1 MMRSWTT
8 PGSLL
13 ISQRI
18 VAIQGRS
25 LKRGGSFLMI
35 QRSWAAFKGIW
46 MILSSCGLWLIS
58 NVVVWFEMVLFDSN
72 GLVYFQF
79 FFFRFLR
86 VVLISHDNVRLQIV
100 SWDLILHSLILKIFS
115 HCGWYPWLHVIASEF
130 TYTVWSRIVRSYLKQ
145 SSLILDSFVLF
156 EWLANG
162 LSWFVPDKFNF
173 RQFKS
178 ETKNFLWK
186 RTLWYQTTQCK

>member
-1 MMRSWTT
+1 MRSWTT

-13 ISQRI
+13 ISQWI
-18 VAIQGRS
+18 VATQGRS

-35 QRSWAAFKGIW
+35 QRSWAALKGVW
-46 MILSSCGLWLIS
+46 MILSSFGLWLIS

-72 GLVYFQF
+72 GLVWFQF
-79 FFFRFLR
+79 FFFRLLR
-86 VVLISHDNVRLQIV
+86 VVLISHGTIRLQIV
-100 SWDLILHSLILKIFS
+100 SWDLILHSLILKIFY

-130 TYTVWSRIVRSYLKQ
+130 TYTVWSRIVWSYLKQ
-145 SSLILDSFVLF
+145 SSLILGSFVFF

-173 RQFKS
+173 RQFKN
-178 ETKNFLWK
+178 ETENF
-186 RTLWYQTTQCK
+186 

>member
-18 VAIQGRS
+18 VATQGRS

-35 QRSWAAFKGIW
+35 QRSWAAFKGVW
-46 MILSSCGLWLIS
+46 MILSSFGLWLIS
-58 NVVVWFEMVLFDSN
+58 NVVVLFEMVLFDSN
-72 GLVYFQF
+72 GLVWFQ

-86 VVLISHDNVRLQIV
+86 VVLISHDIVQLQIV
-100 SWDLILHSLILKIFS
+100 SWDLILHRLILKIFY

-130 TYTVWSRIVRSYLKQ
+130 TYIVWSWIVWSYLKQ

-156 EWLANG
+156 EWWANG
-162 LSWFVPDKFNF
+162 LFWFVPDKFNF
-173 RQFKS
+173 RQFEN
-178 ETKNFLWK
+178 ETENF
-186 RTLWYQTTQCK
+186 

>member
-1 MMRSWTT
+1 MRSWTT

-18 VAIQGRS
+18 VATQGRS

-35 QRSWAAFKGIW
+35 QRSWAAFKGVW
-46 MILSSCGLWLIS
+46 MILSSFGLWLIS

-72 GLVYFQF
+72 GLVWFQF
-79 FFFRFLR
+79 FFFFQTSESCAHGT
-86 VVLISHDNVRLQIV
+86 IWLQIV
-100 SWDLILHSLILKIFS
+100 SWDLILHRLILKIFY

-130 TYTVWSRIVRSYLKQ
+130 TYIVWSWIVRSYLKQ

-162 LSWFVPDKFNF
+162 LFWFVPDKFNF
-173 RQFKS
+173 RQFEN
-178 ETKNFLWK
+178 ETENF
-186 RTLWYQTTQCK
+186 

>member
-1 MMRSWTT
+1 MRSWTT

-18 VAIQGRS
+18 VATQGRS

-35 QRSWAAFKGIW
+35 QRSWAAFKGVW
-46 MILSSCGLWLIS
+46 MILSSFGLWLIS

-72 GLVYFQF
+72 GLVWFQF
-79 FFFRFLR
+79 FFFFQTSESCAHGT
-86 VVLISHDNVRLQIV
+86 IRLQIV
-100 SWDLILHSLILKIFS
+100 SWDLILHRLILKIFY

-130 TYTVWSRIVRSYLKQ
+130 TYIVWSWIVRSYLKQ

-162 LSWFVPDKFNF
+162 LFWFVPDKFNF
-173 RQFKS
+173 RQFEN
-178 ETKNFLWK
+178 ETENF
-186 RTLWYQTTQCK
+186 

>member
-1 MMRSWTT
+1 MRSWTT

-35 QRSWAAFKGIW
+35 QRSWAAFKGVW
-46 MILSSCGLWLIS
+46 MILSSFGLWLIS

-72 GLVYFQF
+72 GLVWFQF
-79 FFFRFLR
+79 FFFFQTSESCAHGT
-86 VVLISHDNVRLQIV
+86 IRLQIV
-100 SWDLILHSLILKIFS
+100 SWDLILHRLILKIFY

-130 TYTVWSRIVRSYLKQ
+130 TYIVWSWIVWSYLKQ

-162 LSWFVPDKFNF
+162 LFWFVPDKFNF
-173 RQFKS
+173 RQFEN
-178 ETKNFLWK
+178 ETENF
-186 RTLWYQTTQCK
+186 